1 MCTFAAELQEIMKL
15 YSDEELAEILD
26 QPIFHQI
33 SEAAD
38 RLGVECYVVG
48 GYVRDIFLE
57 RPSNDIDVVVVGS
70 GIAVAKELKRML
82 GRRAHLSVFK
92 NFGTAQVKFK
102 EERGGSKEE
111 RGERREEREY
121 SAGAKEEIE
130 VEFVGARRE
139 SYSHDSR
146 KPIVE
151 DGTLEDDQNRR
162 DFTINAMAICLNSDR
177 FGELVDPFN
186 GLADLEDGIIATPL
200 EPGITFSD
208 DPLRMMRCIRFAT
221 QLNFQI
227 EDETF
232 EALERMA
239 DRIKIVSGE
248 RIEVELNKIIMSP
261 HPSKG
266 FVDLQRSGL
275 LNIILPEL
283 SALDIVEQKN
293 GRAHKNNFYHTLEVL
308 ENVTAPPSSPEGD
321 TNVLHGNEAPSGA
334 VGGALWLRWAA
345 LLHDI
350 GKTRSKRWEPAV
362 GWTFHNHN
370 YIGAKMVPDIFRRLK
385 LPMGAEMRYVQ
396 KLVDLHMRPQAIADN
411 EVTDS
416 AVRRLLNDAGD
427 DIDDLMTLC
436 EADITS
442 KNEVKKK
449 MFLENF
455 RMVREKLTDLK
466 EKDYKRLL
474 QPVID
479 GNEIMALFNLK
490 PSREVGTLKQTLK
503 DAVLDN
509 KVENEREPL
518 MQLLIEKAR
527 EMGLNCRKEK
537 LVTPLTPDT

>member
-1 MCTFAAELQEIMKL
+1 MEINLVFRAIFCNFADVKL
-15 YSDEELAEILD
+15 YSDQALAKILD
-26 QPIFHQI
+26 KEMFHLI
-33 SEAAD
+33 GDVAD
-38 RLGVECYVVG
+38 KMGVECYVVG
-48 GYVRDIFLE
+48 GFVRDIFLE
-57 RPSNDIDVVVVGS
+57 RPSNDIDVIVVGS
-70 GIAVAKELKRML
+70 GIEVAKALKDRL
-82 GRRAHLSVFK
+82 GKKAHLSVFK
-92 NFGTAQVKFK
+92 NFGTAQVKM
-102 EERGGSKEE
+102 GN
-111 RGERREEREY
+111 
-121 SAGAKEEIE
+121 EEI
-130 VEFVGARRE
+130 EFVGARRE

-162 DFTINAMAICLNSDR
+162 DFTINAMAICLNKKR

-186 GLADLEDGIIATPL
+186 GIADLEDGIIATPL
-200 EPGITFSD
+200 DPEVTFSD

-232 EALERMA
+232 DALSRMA

-261 HPSKG
+261 HPSIG
-266 FVDLQRSGL
+266 FEYLQRSGL
-275 LNIILPEL
+275 LQIILPEL
-283 SALDIVEQKN
+283 AALDIVEKRD

-308 ENVTAPPSSPEGD
+308 ENVAKSQNNSLTSHLSPL
-321 TNVLHGNEAPSGA
+321 TSR
-334 VGGALWLRWAA
+334 LWLRWAA

-350 GKTRSKRWEPAV
+350 GKTKSKRWEPGI

-370 YIGAKMVPDIFRRLK
+370 LIGARQVPNIFRRLK
-385 LPMGAEMRYVQ
+385 LPMGAEMKYVQ
-396 KLVDLHMRPQAIADN
+396 KLVDLHMRPQVIADE

-427 DIDDLMTLC
+427 DIDDLMVLC

-455 RMVREKLTDLK
+455 RMVREKLADLK
-466 EKDYKRLL
+466 KKDYKRLL

-479 GNEIMALFNLK
+479 GNEIMEMFHLQ
-490 PSREVGTLKQTLK
+490 PSREVGVLKQYLK

-509 KVENEREPL
+509 RVENEREPL
-518 MQLLIEKAR
+518 MQLLLEKAKQ
-527 EMGLNCRKEK
+527 MGLKTN
-537 LVTPLTPDT
+537 

>member
-1 MCTFAAELQEIMKL
+1 MEINLVFRAIFCNFADVKL
-15 YSDEELAEILD
+15 YSDQALAKILD
-26 QPIFHQI
+26 KEMFHLI
-33 SEAAD
+33 GDVAD
-38 RLGVECYVVG
+38 EMGVECYVVG
-48 GYVRDIFLE
+48 GFVRDIFLE
-57 RPSNDIDVVVVGS
+57 RPSNDIDVIVVGS
-70 GIAVAKELKRML
+70 GIEVAKALKDRL
-82 GRRAHLSVFK
+82 GKKAHLSVFK
-92 NFGTAQVKFK
+92 NFGTAQVKM
-102 EERGGSKEE
+102 GD
-111 RGERREEREY
+111 
-121 SAGAKEEIE
+121 EEI
-130 VEFVGARRE
+130 EFVGARRE

-162 DFTINAMAICLNSDR
+162 DFTINAMAICLNKKR

-186 GLADLEDGIIATPL
+186 GIADLEDGIIATPL
-200 EPGITFSD
+200 DPEVTFSD

-232 EALERMA
+232 DALSRMA

-248 RIEVELNKIIMSP
+248 RIEVELNKIIMAP
-261 HPSKG
+261 HPSIG
-266 FVDLQRSGL
+266 FEYLQRSGL
-275 LNIILPEL
+275 LQIILPEL
-283 SALDIVEQKN
+283 AALDIVEKRD

-308 ENVTAPPSSPEGD
+308 ENVAKSQNNSLTSHLSPL
-321 TNVLHGNEAPSGA
+321 TSR
-334 VGGALWLRWAA
+334 LWLRWAA

-350 GKTRSKRWEPAV
+350 GKTKSKRWEPGI

-370 YIGAKMVPDIFRRLK
+370 LIGARQVPNIFRRLK
-385 LPMGAEMRYVQ
+385 LPMGAEMKYVQ
-396 KLVDLHMRPQAIADN
+396 KLVDLHMRPQVIADE

-427 DIDDLMTLC
+427 DIDDLMVLC

-455 RMVREKLTDLK
+455 RMVREKLADLK
-466 EKDYKRLL
+466 KKDYKRLL

-479 GNEIMALFNLK
+479 GNEIMEMFHLQ
-490 PSREVGTLKQTLK
+490 PSREVGVLKQYLK

-509 KVENEREPL
+509 RVENEREPL
-518 MQLLIEKAR
+518 MQLLLQKAKQ
-527 EMGLNCRKEK
+527 MGLKTN
-537 LVTPLTPDT
+537 